1 MPHEWVSTLTVMAL
15 SVLVLSSVTLT
26 TQQYVFNLE
35 DALAEDKLQ
44 DLTDEI
50 ATKVISLYNFGH
62 KSDADPSDS
71 NPIIDV
77 ANTRLTLLERTIGNS
92 FYRVVLNNSTGTVEA
107 YLSNDPSVRASTSLQ
122 GIHKH
127 VDLSGDAWSGNNT
140 YIWYQKRLNQKDL
153 ISINNGVFEFFQL
166 ALISSLDDMFIQNL
180 GLPNPTRYA
189 GVSMNITNVGTND
202 VDVYWIELRD
212 SDGNS
217 NYYNLDSGDPPSVWW
232 TINAGETEEFNLYF
246 GPWSTPPTGYLEEHP
261 GSDPTFPNYL
271 DEYDELTIIFYF
283 DQVTLANLA
292 SADSQEFTVTL
303 PEVP

>member
-71 NPIIDV
+71 DPIIDI
-77 ANTRLTLLERTIGNS
+77 ANTRLTLLERTIANS

-122 GIHKH
+122 GINHQ

-140 YIWYQKRLNQKDL
+140 FIWYQKRLNQKDW
-153 ISINNGVFEFFQL
+153 ITINNGVFEFFQL
-166 ALISSLDDMFIQNL
+166 QLTSDLDDMFDLDL
-180 GLPNPTRYA
+180 GPNRFRYSE
-189 GVSMNITNVGTND
+189 VSMNITNIGTND
-202 VDVYWIELRD
+202 VDVYWIELSAEGGRA
-212 SDGNS
+212 
-217 NYYNLDSGDPPSVWW
+217 YYNLGMDDPPSSWW
-232 TINAGETEEFNLYF
+232 TFNAGEPEEINLYW
-246 GPWSTPPTGYLEEHP
+246 GPSGQQPVGYLAQY
-261 GSDPTFPNYL
+261 DDDAFPNFL
-271 DEYDELTIIFYF
+271 DPGDELTIIFYF
-283 DQVTLANLA
+283 DQVSLADL
-292 SADSQEFTVTL
+292 DSSSSQDITVTL
-303 PEVP
+303 P

>member
-71 NPIIDV
+71 DPIIDV

-122 GIHKH
+122 GINHQI
-127 VDLSGDAWSGNNT
+127 DLSGDSWSGNNT
-140 YIWYQKRLNQKDL
+140 FIWYQKRLNQKDL

-166 ALISSLDDMFIQNL
+166 QLTSELGDMFILNL
-180 GLPNPTRYA
+180 FPNPNRYA
-189 GVSMNITNVGTND
+189 ELAMNITNIGTND
-202 VDVYWIELRD
+202 VDVYWIEL
-212 SDGNS
+212 SAEGGS
-217 NYYNLDSGDPPSVWW
+217 AYYNLGMDDPPSSWW
-232 TINAGETEEFNLYF
+232 TIEAGTQETFYLYF
-246 GPWSTPPTGYLEEHP
+246 GPTGQGGPPYI
-261 GSDPTFPNYL
+261 DFYDADAFPNFL
-271 DEYDELTIIFYF
+271 DPGDELTIIFYF
-283 DQVTLANLA
+283 DQVSLADL
-292 SADSQEFTVTL
+292 DSSSSQDITVTL
-303 PEVP
+303 P